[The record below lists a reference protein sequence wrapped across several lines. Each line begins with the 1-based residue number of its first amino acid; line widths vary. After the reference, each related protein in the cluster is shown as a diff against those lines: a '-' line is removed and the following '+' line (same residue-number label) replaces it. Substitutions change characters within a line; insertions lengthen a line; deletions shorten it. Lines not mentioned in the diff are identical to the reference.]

1 MPYFNPLVGIS
12 DFGNCALVS
21 ALPCPFPANM
31 TSRDFFRGPG
41 AWSLDLGL
49 YKNFQLHEGW
59 VMQLRGELFNTFN
72 HANLEANSADA
83 EVTAN
88 PSYVS
93 AFKFGN
99 RNVQL
104 ALKLIF

>member
-1 MPYFNPLVGIS
+1 M
-12 DFGNCALVS
+12 S
-21 ALPCPFPANM
+21 ALPCPFPANK

-59 VMQLRGELFNTFN
+59 VMQFRGELFNAFN